1 MASGEAQVEVNM
13 AAALEATS
21 SSLRLNTELLGHAWD
36 AARSDTPP

>member
-21 SSLRLNTELLGHAWD
+21 SSLRLNITRAWD
-36 AARSDTPP
+36 AAKSDTPP